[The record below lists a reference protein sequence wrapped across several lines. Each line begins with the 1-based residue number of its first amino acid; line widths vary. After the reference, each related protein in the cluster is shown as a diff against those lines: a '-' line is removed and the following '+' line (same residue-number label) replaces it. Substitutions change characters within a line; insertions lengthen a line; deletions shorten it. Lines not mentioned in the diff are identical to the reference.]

1 MAVRGVRF
9 SGETVSYRPIHFSWK
24 DGAICVSMAAIAGA
38 VFTLE
43 KGWGPVIELQNVLLL
58 LCKQP

>member
-1 MAVRGVRF
+1 MTVRGVRF

-38 VFTLE
+38 VFALE
-43 KGWGPVIELQNVLLL
+43 IGGVL
-58 LCKQP
+58 